1 MKQGYFGTLQDG
13 RSAQWLEIENEKLRV
28 RVSDYGATLVSLWL
42 KDAQIDAVLGFDEVS
57 GYQQSVKY
65 MGAMI
70 GRVANRIKDGQFTL
84 DGHVYSLCRND
95 KGNTL
100 HGGQEGFDA
109 KLWTVSEQREDS
121 LTLRLCSPAGEEG
134 FPAEVTVTVTYALA
148 GPRLSITTRAES
160 TAATPISLTITPIL
174 RGVVQRRR
182 WPSIGFR
189 SMPMKSDCWIPTA
202 VRVRKRWK
210 WKAPSLICANRNA
223 LPMY

>member
-57 GYQQSVKY
+57 GYQQLVKY

-70 GRVANRIKDGQFTL
+70 GRVANRIKDGQFAL

-121 LTLRLCSPAGEEG
+121 LTLRLCSPAGCRSQR
-134 FPAEVTVTVTYALA
+134 ALK
-148 GPRLSITTRAES
+148 
-160 TAATPISLTITPIL
+160 
-174 RGVVQRRR
+174 VRRR
-182 WPSIGFR
+182 RRFH
-189 SMPMKSDCWIPTA
+189 
-202 VRVRKRWK
+202 
-210 WKAPSLICANRNA
+210 
-223 LPMY
+223 